1 MGFYESRI
9 KKEVA
14 SLLREDEKMH
24 FFIRQSLLYGF
35 TPDFVIATDK
45 RILIIKNSFLGLYTG
60 KNVFGNTS
68 YNSIPYRQITSV
80 ILSRG
85 ISMCTVVIRL
95 QGMIDSN
102 SKNEGEI
109 KGLWSKDA
117 ENLVKS
123 IEHMVEHHSNTS
135 TKTTNDNINNK
146 NDTPKKLYNAL
157 VNNMDDLDLSKLK
170 EINLN
175 EATNILKLQNSKI
188 IWLGTEPID
197 YVSKVSG
204 IDSSSIIKINPDRI
218 IEADLQINQFF
229 SNSIFLC
236 YNGNI
241 ARHISLHLK
250 NEHDINS
257 YVIKGGLIDILS
269 NAAKK

>member
-9 KKEVA
+9 KKEAA

-24 FFIRQSLLYGF
+24 FFIRQSLFYGF

-95 QGMIDSN
+95 QGMIDSE

-123 IEHMVEHHSNTS
+123 IEHMVEHHSNIQTQ
-135 TKTTNDNINNK
+135 NINSNK
-146 NDTPKKLYNAL
+146 NDTTKKLYDAFL
-157 VNNMDDLDLSKLK
+157 NNTNDLDLSKLK
-170 EINLN
+170 EIDITEAINL
-175 EATNILKLQNSKI
+175 LKLQNSKI
-188 IWLGTEPID
+188 IWLGTEPIE
-197 YVSKVSG
+197 YVSKISG
-204 IDSSSIIKINPDRI
+204 ITSSSIIKINPDKI

-250 NEHDINS
+250 NEHGINS
-257 YVIKGGLIDILS
+257 YVIKGGLIDMLS
-269 NAAKK
+269 NTTKK